1 MYLFNTEFRQYD
13 WFNHILSID
22 ITTKDVE
29 NAHKIFEYYIDSV
42 ENYGLDYKQKIYDM
56 YTDSG
61 FLYGTYRTIKY
72 LVEHGST
79 VFQYVLTYEG
89 EYSFSALYGI
99 PANGVCHADD
109 LLYLWNPSFS
119 GKTQLKAD

>member
-1 MYLFNTEFRQYD
+1 MSDVSSTEFEQFCQYD
-13 WFNHILSID
+13 WFDSTYFILEID

-79 VFQYVLTYEG
+79 VFQYVLSYEG
-89 EYSFSALYGI
+89 EFSFSELYGV
-99 PANGVCHADD
+99 PAITSS
-109 LLYLWNPSFS
+109 P
-119 GKTQLKAD
+119 

>member
-1 MYLFNTEFRQYD
+1 M
-13 WFNHILSID
+13 SID

-119 GKTQLKAD
+119 GTTQLKLD

>member
-1 MYLFNTEFRQYD
+1 MV
-13 WFNHILSID
+13 ID
-22 ITTKDVE
+22 ITTKEVE
-29 NAHKIFEYYIDSV
+29 NAQKIFEYYIDSV

-79 VFQYVLTYEG
+79 VFQYVLSYEG
-89 EYSFSALYGI
+89 EYSFSALYGV

-119 GKTQLKAD
+119 GKTKLYISSTINI

>member
-1 MYLFNTEFRQYD
+1 M
-13 WFNHILSID
+13 SID

-119 GKTQLKAD
+119 GKTQLKLIFWICSW